1 MFCASQEVREAILG
15 VAFSPPKKG
24 WRQRH
29 GARFL
34 VPGYGQKNALYY
46 IILYHIIL
54 LYIILL
60 YIIYYI
66 IYICNMQKP
75 CSSPGSIHFLGGP
88 YEGYLHQAMR
98 RKKCRPFGLCL
109 CPKWGIPNNCHCNMV
124 ERVAPCNWMIFPENC
139 I

>member
-15 VAFSPPKKG
+15 VAFSPPKG

-60 YIIYYI
+60 YTIYYI
-66 IYICNMQKP
+66 LYIILYIYAICRNHALALDL
-75 CSSPGSIHFLGGP
+75 SIFLGG
-88 YEGYLHQAMR
+88 HTRAICTR
-98 RKKCRPFGLCL
+98 R
-109 CPKWGIPNNCHCNMV
+109 
-124 ERVAPCNWMIFPENC
+124 
-139 I
+139 